1 MVSTR
6 NTAISM
12 NTPIPGEHVILR
24 HGERHSCVQDLLGP
38 YLRQHPARKAEL
50 LRLLPEAVHGV
61 CGCWRLKNGSL
72 FLDEL
77 YLMHDA
83 EPFTDMVLWQ
93 ALFPGLRAPLR
104 AWWCSGSLIIGTGT
118 HPGAPI
124 APGNTVY
131 LERGHGTTAAS
142 SRWWHRDFHQWPLFW
157 RILLLPVSMV
167 LAPVAWLM
175 ALWELRRSLP
185 LPVLFVLG
193 LFAPV
198 AVMFVPFVVMGP
210 RRYVDPFMAFV
221 QRWTVPFFEGAEQEQ
236 AVSDLLSDALGREPR
251 RRV

>member
-1 MVSTR
+1 MLDVRCSLVCVTTYLGNNNMPITPCR
-6 NTAISM
+6 PAWKGTMTA
-12 NTPIPGEHVILR
+12 R
-24 HGERHSCVQDLLGP
+24 ERFN
-38 YLRQHPARKAEL
+38 RQ
-50 LRLLPEAVHGV
+50 
-61 CGCWRLKNGSL
+61 
-72 FLDEL
+72 
-77 YLMHDA
+77 MHYQSVDRCFNM
-83 EPFTDMVLWQ
+83 EFGYWEE
-93 ALFPGLRAPLR
+93 
-104 AWWCSGSLIIGTGT
+104 
-118 HPGAPI
+118 
-124 APGNTVY
+124 N
-131 LERGHGTTAAS
+131 
-142 SRWWHRDFHQWPLFW
+142 FHQWPLFW